1 MNWYQL
7 NISYVSFL
15 SAISV
20 KFTLTQ
26 ISPLVMF
33 NQYLTN
39 TNQCSRETN
48 IIRKIS

>member
-20 KFTLTQ
+20 KFRFTQ
-26 ISPLVMF
+26 ISALVMF
-33 NQYLTN
+33 NQYLIN
-39 TNQCSRETN
+39 TNQWSRVTN
-48 IIRKIS
+48 IIRKID